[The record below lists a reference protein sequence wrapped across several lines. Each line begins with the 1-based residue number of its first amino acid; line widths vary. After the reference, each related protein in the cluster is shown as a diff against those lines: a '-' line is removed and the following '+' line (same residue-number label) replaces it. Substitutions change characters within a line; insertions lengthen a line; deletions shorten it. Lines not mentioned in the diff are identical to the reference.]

1 MSIIKEKIIGGCF
14 LMIQCKGNCI
24 RLLASSGISRQK
36 RRGVV
41 EEEEGNQ
48 TNLRTLMAMIEFPL
62 PEFRRGVERRRRR
75 RTVKGRRRRTKMAL
89 VSVVVVVSV
98 LFVFNWHD
106 TEKWR
111 RHFVKPYPILVHY
124 FIFYYTRK
132 NGKKFSLFE
141 KLNGKD
147 ALLSLFLFCCTR
159 KKICDGVYNSR
170 NPTVNKRVNHLATCA
185 K

>member
-62 PEFRRGVERRRRR
+62 PEFRRGVERRRR
-75 RTVKGRRRRTKMAL
+75 TVKGRRRRTKMAL

-132 NGKKFSLFE
+132 NGKKFSLFLFFE
-141 KLNGKD
+141 KKNWMEKTLSFPFFCFVVRGKNMWRR
-147 ALLSLFLFCCTR
+147 LQ
-159 KKICDGVYNSR
+159 
-170 NPTVNKRVNHLATCA
+170 
-185 K
+185 